1 MTLLLWGLIA
11 AIAALIG
18 LVLVPRALLKSAQ
31 DRLAKAAI
39 LREGENFKL
48 LTRADLVAGRY
59 RRIPGVLGLTPKAL
73 QFSGLFGESVTVAT
87 DHIRKIETG
96 RRLASG
102 RKLVRL
108 EALRITRPAG
118 PDVEFVLSPLSALA
132 WRSHLGAWAV
142 EERRADMDRVSPGRM
157 RRPPA

>member
-1 MTLLLWGLIA
+1 M
-11 AIAALIG
+11 
-18 LVLVPRALLKSAQ
+18 
-31 DRLAKAAI
+31 
-39 LREGENFKL
+39 
-48 LTRADLVAGRY
+48 GRY
-59 RRIPGVLGLTPKAL
+59 RRIPGVLGMTPQAL
-73 QFSGLFGESVTVAT
+73 LFSGLFGESVTVAT